1 VLYEI
6 LKPLVKIFY
15 RVYYKLDYSG
25 IKNIP
30 VNKPL
35 IISPNH
41 TNGFIDPVSIAAMIK
56 IKVRFFARG
65 DVFKGKVVKWIL
77 NDLNMSP
84 MFRLQEGYGEIKKNN
99 KTFEECKDLLSR
111 NKALLIFP
119 EAICIPEKRL
129 QPLKKGLSRIVFQT
143 EELFDFKKN
152 VLVLP
157 VGLNYTKP
165 DKFRSELFINFGHPI
180 SLKNYEEF
188 YKNDKVRAIN
198 DFTKVLEKE
207 MAKLIININNK
218 NNDEL
223 VEGVHEIYL
232 HQWLKE
238 KHKGKN
244 TTEKRFEA
252 RKEIVE
258 MINQQDEE
266 DPEVIKSLKE
276 KVIPYLKKLNKHK
289 LRDHLLYPETIE
301 KSGLGNFFSD
311 FFIIWFGMPIYILSI
326 AIHGLPFY
334 IAKNFADKKIKQIE
348 FYASIRANMA
358 MLFWIPI
365 FFIQLLIVALVFHSW
380 TPIIMYSVS
389 AILLGLFAI
398 KYYSLH
404 KKILGRW
411 RLLRMVRTERK
422 TIEDLINERSEIIE
436 ELAIMKKK
444 KFITTLK

>member
-1 VLYEI
+1 MLYEI
-6 LKPLVKIFY
+6 LKPLVKVFY
-15 RVYYKLDYSG
+15 RVYYKLDFRG

-30 VNKPL
+30 ANKPL
-35 IISPNH
+35 ILSPNH
-41 TNGFIDPVSIAAMIK
+41 NNGFIDPVSIAAMIK

-65 DVFKGKVVKWIL
+65 DVFKGRIVKWIL

-99 KTFEECKDLLSR
+99 KTFEECRDLLSR

-143 EELFDFKKN
+143 EEAFDFKKN
-152 VLVLP
+152 VLVQP

-165 DKFRSELFINFGHPI
+165 YKFRSELLINFGQPI
-180 SLKNYEEF
+180 SLKSYEEF
-188 YKNDKVRAIN
+188 YKRDKVKAIN
-198 DFTKVLEKE
+198 DFTKMLEKE
-207 MAKLIININNK
+207 MAKLIITIDNK
-218 NNDEL
+218 HNDEL
-223 VEGVHEIYL
+223 VEGIHEIYL
-232 HQWLKE
+232 QQWLKE

-244 TTEKRFEA
+244 SIEKRFEA
-252 RKEIVE
+252 RKEIVG
-258 MINQQDEE
+258 MINQQDEDNAE
-266 DPEVIKSLKE
+266 AIKALKE

-301 KSGLGNFFSD
+301 KSGIGNFFSD
-311 FFIIWFGMPIYILSI
+311 FFIIWFGMPVYAL
-326 AIHGLPFY
+326 AIIMHGLPFY

-358 MLFWIPI
+358 MLLWLPN
-365 FFIQLLIVALVFHSW
+365 FFIQLLMVALAFHSW
-380 TPIIMYSVS
+380 ILLMVYSLS

-398 KYYSLH
+398 KYYSVY

-422 TIEDLINERSEIIE
+422 IVEELVNERSEIIE
-436 ELAIMKKK
+436 ELTLMKKNY
-444 KFITTLK
+444 FATR